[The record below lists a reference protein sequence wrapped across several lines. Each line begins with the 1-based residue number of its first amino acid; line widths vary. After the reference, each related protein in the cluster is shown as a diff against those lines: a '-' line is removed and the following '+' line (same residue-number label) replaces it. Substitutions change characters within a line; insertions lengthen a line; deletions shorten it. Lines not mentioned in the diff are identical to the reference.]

1 MHEYNV
7 YPYLRVGKST
17 NTSLRTPIYT
27 CAWIVPYAQ
36 KLLRIRSTFLFALK
50 MYFYDN
56 YNVCNALCNTVTAK
70 YSTWKKSSGDRFY
83 HKIH

>member
-17 NTSLRTPIYT
+17 NIYIYA

-36 KLLRIRSTFLFALK
+36 KLLRIRSNFLFALK